1 MNSSVSLVE
10 FQFQHAALAGR
21 PLKDNKD
28 LLLKVGY
35 YYQETV
41 GSEIDINYVVET
53 EYFLN
58 EIYLKAIKKSTKR
71 ELCDAIAEATAL
83 ASALSYT
90 IKQNKIDKTFF
101 ANAKKLGS
109 ALISISISI
118 PTRK

>member
-1 MNSSVSLVE
+1 MRNSVSLVE
-10 FQFQHAALAGR
+10 FQFQHTALADR

-41 GSEIDINYVVET
+41 GSEIDINYVIET

-58 EIYLKAIKKSTKR
+58 EIYLKAVKTSTKR
-71 ELCDAIAEATAL
+71 ELSSAITDATAL
-83 ASALSYT
+83 ASALSYA
-90 IKQNKIDKTFF
+90 IKQNKVDSIFF

-109 ALISISISI
+109 ALISISTSI
-118 PTRK
+118 PSH